1 MPARPPKKAMIT
13 SKIVGR
19 VRANNSDC
27 ASLNGE
33 IRKYNVEVTKLMATM
48 MRKLRNDRLSSSSSN
63 VPMESPTPKMGPII
77 GEINMAPMMTAVEF
91 TFNPTEATMMAK
103 ASTHRF
109 TPRNST
115 LLEIYLTVAS

>member
-1 MPARPPKKAMIT
+1 
-13 SKIVGR
+13 
-19 VRANNSDC
+19 
-27 ASLNGE
+27 
-33 IRKYNVEVTKLMATM
+33 
-48 MRKLRNDRLSSSSSN
+48 
-63 VPMESPTPKMGPII
+63 
-77 GEINMAPMMTAVEF
+77 MMTAVEF